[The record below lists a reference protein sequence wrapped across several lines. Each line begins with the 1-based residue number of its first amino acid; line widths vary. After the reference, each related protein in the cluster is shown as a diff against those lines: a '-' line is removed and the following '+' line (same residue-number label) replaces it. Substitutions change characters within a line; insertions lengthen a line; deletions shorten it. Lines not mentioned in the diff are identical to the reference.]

1 MALTL
6 LLLVVG
12 LALVVVGRIT
22 MLPVLAGAGLVYL
35 VAGWFARSGM
45 AQRRSWLVTVGGL
58 SAGAIGALVV
68 VGTGFLW
75 LRSRPP
81 VPDAFYEIPFSVPA
95 HPGMLLRAE
104 PFTRVVPANTRA
116 WRILY
121 TTTRADDVPAVGS
134 AIVLAPAQP
143 PPDPQPVIAWT
154 HGTTGV
160 AAGCAPS
167 VLPAPFPFD
176 QTLPALEQLIAEQWV
191 LVGTDYVGLGTAGG
205 HPYLI
210 GEPEGRSALDSIRA
224 VRQLGDL
231 RTDGRTVVWGHSQG
245 GHAALW
251 TGMLAARYAPD
262 VNVVGVAALAP
273 ATEIG
278 ALVDAAQHTP
288 VGRVMA
294 SFVMD
299 AYSGRYA
306 DVRADEYVGPRARAR
321 AMASR
326 CLSGPGALLS
336 VLTALTME
344 RDFFVRP
351 PTEGPLGKRLE
362 ENVPAG
368 PIPAPLLVGQGLADD
383 LVLPAVQERFVR
395 ARCAAG
401 QSLEYRTY
409 AGRDHLSVVGADSP
423 LTGDL
428 VAWTKDR
435 LSGVAIEGGCR
446 TVAR

>member
-1 MALTL
+1 MLLTL
-6 LLLVVG
+6 LFVVVGIALILLSSATAIPLLGAIGVAVLIAAWFTRRRSPARWPLLRAVGGVLVGTTGAILVVG
-12 LALVVVGRIT
+12 V
-22 MLPVLAGAGLVYL
+22 
-35 VAGWFARSGM
+35 
-45 AQRRSWLVTVGGL
+45 
-58 SAGAIGALVV
+58 
-68 VGTGFLW
+68 GFLT
-75 LRSRPP
+75 LRSPP
-81 VPDAFYEIPFSVPA
+81 PAPDAFYAAPSAPVRPGTLLRVEPFS
-95 HPGMLLRAE
+95 
-104 PFTRVVPANTRA
+104 RVVPANTRA

-121 TTTRADDVPAVGS
+121 ATTRNDNVPAVAS
-134 AIVLAPAQP
+134 AIVLAPADASA
-143 PPDPQPVIAWT
+143 DPRPVIAWT

-160 AAGCAPS
+160 ASGCAPS

-176 QTLPALEQLIAEQWV
+176 ATLPALERLIAEKWIP
-191 LVGTDYVGLGTAGG
+191 VGTDYVGLGTAGG

-224 VRQLGDL
+224 VGQLRDV

-251 TGMLAARYAPD
+251 TGTLAAHYAPD

-288 VGRVMA
+288 VGKIMA
-294 SFVMD
+294 SFVMA
-299 AYSGRYA
+299 AYSGTYV
-306 DVRADEYVGPRARAR
+306 DVRVEDYVGPQARAR
-321 AMASR
+321 SMASR
-326 CLSGPGALLS
+326 CLSGAGGLLS

-351 PTEGPLGKRLE
+351 PTEGPLGRRFE
-362 ENVPAG
+362 ENVPRGA
-368 PIPAPLLVGQGLADD
+368 IPVPLLIAQGLADD

-395 ARCAAG
+395 TRCAAG

-409 AGRDHLSVVGADSP
+409 AGHDHVGLVGGDSP
-423 LTGDL
+423 LAADL
-428 VAWTKDR
+428 VDWTKNR

-446 TVAR
+446 FVAR